1 MRGNSPKSALVAN
14 DVAAERQLLGDA
26 ARVAGALALEMRA
39 QGVKKLNKED
49 GSPVTEA
56 DLAVNAL
63 LETRLRTERPDYAW
77 LSEESPKADFAGAR
91 RTFVVD
97 PIDGTADFV
106 KGSSRWCV
114 ALALLQG
121 DSVIASAIFN
131 PVTDELFEAGL
142 GLGALCNGA
151 PLKVSDRE
159 HLEGSRLFTNPNLSW
174 EGWPKAWPK
183 LHVISGGSCGNRMAD
198 VAAGR
203 ADGYMSITTKW
214 DWDMAP
220 GALLITEAGGAVTD
234 TRGGAFSYNNL
245 LPKQLSV
252 AAAPPALHAQI
263 IARTRR
269 IVLPLKVLSKNS
281 VQLDPED

>member
-1 MRGNSPKSALVAN
+1 MRGNSPNARIAPGDIAL
-14 DVAAERQLLGDA
+14 ERQLLADA
-26 ARVAGALALEMRA
+26 ARAGGALAMEMRA

-63 LETRLRTERPDYAW
+63 LETRLRAERPDYAW
-77 LSEESPKADFAGAR
+77 LSEESPKGDYPGAH
-91 RTFVVD
+91 RTFVID
-97 PIDGTADFV
+97 PIDGTADFI
-106 KGSSRWCV
+106 KGSSGWCV
-114 ALALLQG
+114 AVALLQA
-121 DSVIASAIFN
+121 DQVIASAIYN
-131 PVTDELFEAGL
+131 PVTEELFDAGI
-142 GLGALCNGA
+142 GMGAACNGT
-151 PLKVSDRE
+151 PLNVSPKE
-159 HLEGSRLFTNPNLSW
+159 NLEGSRIFTTPHMTW
-174 EGWPKAWPK
+174 EGWPRAWPK
-183 LHVISGGSCGNRMAD
+183 LQVLSGGSCGNRMAD

-234 TRGGAFSYNNL
+234 TRGGAFSYNNM

>member
-1 MRGNSPKSALVAN
+1 MRGNSPVSALNAS
-14 DVAAERQLLGDA
+14 DVATERQLLGEA
-26 ARVAGALALEMRA
+26 ARAAGALALEMRA
-39 QGVKKLNKED
+39 QGVKKLDKED

-63 LETRLRTERPDYAW
+63 LEMRLRAERPDYAW
-77 LSEESPKADFAGAR
+77 LSEESPKADFAGAH

-142 GLGALCNGA
+142 GLGARCNGL
-151 PLKVSDRE
+151 PLRVSDRE
-159 HLEGSRLFTNPNLSW
+159 HLEGSRIFTNPNLNW
-174 EGWPKAWPK
+174 EGWPQAWPQ

-234 TRGGAFSYNNL
+234 TRGGTFSYNNL